1 MTVLDSDNITST
13 ISYLRTNVYSK
24 PQFKAEFIGSF
35 SEMFNAYDF
44 KFQCDQYGGLNIDI
58 GFDPSKFDN
67 EISKSFSDQYSFYL
81 FSDQY
86 SFYLN
91 KASKA
96 LQKII
101 NKLGEYVI
109 ITPNLINITIV
120 GTNNI
125 IIRI

>member
-81 FSDQY
+81 
-86 SFYLN
+86 N

-101 NKLGEYVI
+101 NKLGEYVT